1 MAKNKISEFS
11 STPANNTDIGGIN
24 IAEGCAPSGINN
36 AIRELMA
43 QLKDQQAGTDSDSFT
58 VGGGFT
64 CAGAAV
70 FSSTVAI
77 SGATTISG
85 AVVMSSTVAMN
96 GNNNIGNTTSST
108 ILSGTV
114 TQTTASKLYLDDS
127 VTTSAAP
134 PLSWDG
140 DTDTGV
146 YRPAANTMAL
156 VTAGVDRL
164 RVNSTGVVIIG
175 SGEAT
180 TSVAGNILRAPDGTG
195 TNITGANF
203 EINAGNGT
211 GTGGS
216 GNIIFKTADVGSSGS
231 DANTMTQRLLITK
244 KGGFSFGSGSTDY
257 GTAGQ
262 VLRSNGDAPPS
273 FSTFSD
279 QTGNAPFYFARAW
292 VNFDGASS
300 GTFDGG
306 SSTVSRT
313 AGSTTATVTTT
324 NDHGLITGNAVYAL
338 TGVVAGSYNVTVTGL
353 KTFTITTVATTVLTA
368 AAITFAVNNIRASGN
383 VSSVADNGTGVY
395 TVNFAT
401 AMQDANYCVVT
412 SSSGGSSSSTSRSL
426 FVDATIGLSAT
437 AIRLLNRSATASENG
452 SVLSVTVFR

>member
-11 STPANNTDIGGIN
+11 SIPANNTDIGGIN

-43 QLKDQQAGTDSDSFT
+43 QLKDQQAGTDGDGFI
-58 VGGGFT
+58 VGGAFT
-64 CAGAAV
+64 SSGGAV
-70 FSSTVAI
+70 FSGTVAI
-77 SGATTISG
+77 SGATTISA
-85 AVVMSSTVAMN
+85 AVVMSSTVSMN

-114 TQTTASKLYLDDS
+114 TQTTSSKLYLDDS

-156 VTAGVDRL
+156 VTAGVDRI
-164 RVNSTGVVIIG
+164 RVNSSGVVIVG

-180 TSVAGNILRAPDGTG
+180 TSVAGNILRSPNATG

-216 GNIIFKTADVGSSGS
+216 GNIIVKTADVGSSGS
-231 DANTMTQRLLITK
+231 TANTMTQRLLITK

-257 GTAGQ
+257 GAAGQ
-262 VLRSNGDAPPS
+262 VLKSNGDAPPS
-273 FSTFSD
+273 FGSALISQTAQSATGTSIDFTGIPSWVKRITVMFSGVST
-279 QTGNAPFYFARAW
+279 TGTSVPLIQLGDSGGIETTGYL
-292 VNFDGASS
+292 SS
-300 GTFDGG
+300 A
-306 SSTVSRT
+306 STV
-313 AGSTTATVTTT
+313 GSTAISASFTTGVGIIHTNAAANIFSGIATFA
-324 NDHGLITGNAVYAL
+324 NITGNTWVASGVLSRDDSDRTQVFGGQKSLSGAL
-338 TGVVAGSYNVTVTGL
+338 DRIR
-353 KTFTITTVATTVLTA
+353 ITTV
-368 AAITFAVNNIRASGN
+368 
-383 VSSVADNGTGVY
+383 NGTD
-395 TVNFAT
+395 TF
-401 AMQDANYCVVT
+401 DA
-412 SSSGGSSSSTSRSL
+412 G
-426 FVDATIGLSAT
+426 TIN
-437 AIRLLNRSATASENG
+437 IIYE
-452 SVLSVTVFR
+452 

>member
-1 MAKNKISEFS
+1 MAKNKISEYS
-11 STPANNTDIGGIN
+11 SVAANNVDIGGIN

-43 QLKDQQAGTDSDSFT
+43 QLKDQQAGTDGDGFI
-58 VGGGFT
+58 VGGAFT
-64 CAGAAV
+64 SSGGAV
-70 FSSTVAI
+70 FSS
-77 SGATTISG
+77 GTTFSSS
-85 AVVMSSTVAMN
+85 VVMSSTVAMN

-180 TSVAGNILRAPDGTG
+180 TSVAGNILRSPNATG

-231 DANTMTQRLLITK
+231 TANTMTQRLLITK
-244 KGGFSFGSGSTDY
+244 KGGFSFGSNATNFGV
-257 GTAGQ
+257 AGQ
-262 VLRSNGDAPPS
+262 VLKSNGDAPPS
-273 FSTFSD
+273 FSD
-279 QTGNAPFYFARAW
+279 
-292 VNFDGASS
+292 
-300 GTFDGG
+300 
-306 SSTVSRT
+306 
-313 AGSTTATVTTT
+313 
-324 NDHGLITGNAVYAL
+324 
-338 TGVVAGSYNVTVTGL
+338 
-353 KTFTITTVATTVLTA
+353 
-368 AAITFAVNNIRASGN
+368 
-383 VSSVADNGTGVY
+383 
-395 TVNFAT
+395 
-401 AMQDANYCVVT
+401 
-412 SSSGGSSSSTSRSL
+412 
-426 FVDATIGLSAT
+426 
-437 AIRLLNRSATASENG
+437 
-452 SVLSVTVFR
+452 LSVTPNVVCANTGGDQSFSVATWTTAELSTKILDTLSVTLSNNTLTLPAGTYYFELSTPIRSTGSDSITNAQNALWTAAGAVVSNGGVSQVGDWSTSFVTGVGTFTLTESTDIVVKVFASDSPTPRIDGVSGYTSTILKIWKTA